1 MSDPQ
6 SPEDQGAE
14 PKPPLSPSPPDDQVE
29 HDQTPGGETDS
40 PKPPTPRRRRR
51 GIPWRGILR
60 VGLLVTGGLLAVLSL
75 LTIWLRAE
83 LLDTDTYVAS
93 ISPVATNPAV
103 QASVANS
110 LTNQIF
116 TKVDVEGQL
125 RDALPPKAA
134 SLAPQL
140 ADGLR
145 SFTQKVSLRVVSSKQ
160 FEDLWI
166 GANRRAHEQIVA
178 VLTGQ
183 PGPHGAVSTAGG
195 KVTLDLSSAVATINQ
210 KLLSSGISV
219 FQGSTVSGPNG
230 GQVVLVKSSQL
241 ESLQGVVRV
250 FRHLTVLLPIL
261 TVLCLAGAV
270 FASRDRRR
278 GLLRAGR
285 AVVVAMVILTVLL
298 LLIRAVYFHGVV
310 TPTFS
315 KDAASALFAGLLG
328 FLRISIV
335 VSFLVGLVVAL
346 GAALAGPSRSAVWV
360 RESAV
365 GSVRFVGQH
374 AKEGRAGLGPVGP
387 WVGRYRSALRI
398 GIVVL
403 GLVVLFAWSNPGVWV
418 VLGVILGVLLLLWAV
433 EAIARGQPATEGAED
448 GPAPPASEPST
459 VDTARHQR

>member
-1 MSDPQ
+1 MSEPQ
-6 SPEDQGAE
+6 APGEETKG
-14 PKPPLSPSPPDDQVE
+14 PKPPA
-29 HDQTPGGETDS
+29 PG
-40 PKPPTPRRRRR
+40 RRRRVSL
-51 GIPWRGILR
+51 RGILR
-60 VGLLVTGGLLAVLSL
+60 VSLLLAGGLLAILSL

-93 ISPVATNPAV
+93 VSAVVTNPAV
-103 QASVANS
+103 EASVANVI
-110 LTNQIF
+110 TNQIYNS
-116 TKVDVEGQL
+116 VDVEATL
-125 RDALPPKAA
+125 RDELPPKAA
-134 SLAPQL
+134 PLVPQL

-145 SFTQKVSLRVVSSKQ
+145 SFIHKVSFRVVSSKQ

-195 KVTLDLSSAVATINQ
+195 QVTLDLSSVTATVNQ
-210 KLLSSGISV
+210 RLLASGINV

-230 GQVVLVKSSQL
+230 GKVVLVKSSQL

-261 TVLCLAGAV
+261 TVLCLTGAV

-278 GLLRAGR
+278 GLVRAGR

-298 LLIRAVYFHGVV
+298 LLIRAVYFKGVV
-310 TPTFS
+310 TPSFS
-315 KDAASALFAGLLG
+315 KEAASALFAGLIG
-328 FLRISIV
+328 FLRQGV
-335 VSFLVGLVVAL
+335 LVSFLVGLVVAL
-346 GAALAGPSRSAVWV
+346 GAALAGPSRPAVWV
-360 RESAV
+360 RQSAV

-387 WVGRYRSALRI
+387 WVGRYRGVLRI

-433 EAIARGQPATEGAED
+433 EAIARGYPSAEGAGDE
-448 GPAPPASEPST
+448 PTSEPPSPPPSKPVPT
-459 VDTARHQR
+459 NR

>member
-1 MSDPQ
+1 M
-6 SPEDQGAE
+6 
-14 PKPPLSPSPPDDQVE
+14 
-29 HDQTPGGETDS
+29 
-40 PKPPTPRRRRR
+40 
-51 GIPWRGILR
+51 LR
-60 VGLLVTGGLLAVLSL
+60 VSLLVTGGLLAILSL

-93 ISPVATNPAV
+93 VSAVVTNPAV
-103 QASVANS
+103 EASVANVI
-110 LTNQIF
+110 TNQIV
-116 TKVDVEGQL
+116 TKVDLEGAA
-125 RDALPPKAA
+125 RNALPPSAQF
-134 SLAPQL
+134 LAPQL

-145 SFTQKVSLRVVSSKQ
+145 NLVHTVAFRVVSSKQ
-160 FEDLWI
+160 FENLWI

-195 KVTLDLSSAVATINQ
+195 QVTLDLSSAVATVNQ
-210 KLLSSGISV
+210 RLLSSGINV

-230 GQVVLVKSSQL
+230 GKVVLVKSSQL

-250 FRHLTVLLPIL
+250 FRHLTVALPIL

-285 AVVVAMVILTVLL
+285 AVVIAMVLLTALL
-298 LLIRAVYFHGVV
+298 FLLRAVYFEGVV
-310 TPTFS
+310 TPNFS
-315 KDAASALFAGLLG
+315 KEAAGALFAGLIG
-328 FLRISIV
+328 FLRQGV
-335 VSFLVGLVVAL
+335 LVSFLVGLAVAL
-346 GAALAGPSRSAVWV
+346 GAALAGRSRPAVWV

-387 WVGRYRSALRI
+387 WVGRYRGALRI
-398 GIVVL
+398 GIVAL

-418 VLGVILGVLLLLWAV
+418 VLGVILGALLLLWAV
-433 EAIARGQPATEGAED
+433 AAIGRGYPTGEAERPIVGGER
-448 GPAPPASEPST
+448 
-459 VDTARHQR
+459 

>member
-1 MSDPQ
+1 MSDPSSSEGEGAEHQ
-6 SPEDQGAE
+6 VEPAGADAEDQG
-14 PKPPLSPSPPDDQVE
+14 
-29 HDQTPGGETDS
+29 G
-40 PKPPTPRRRRR
+40 PPTSRKRRRRSV
-51 GIPWRGILR
+51 PWRAMMR
-60 VGLLVTGGLLAVLSL
+60 VTLLLAGGLLAILSL

-83 LLDTDTYVAS
+83 LLGPDTSVSSVSA
-93 ISPVATNPAV
+93 VVTNPAV
-103 QASVANS
+103 EASVANVI
-110 LTNQIF
+110 TNQIF

-145 SFTQKVSLRVVSSKQ
+145 SFTHTVSLRVVSSKQ

-195 KVTLDLSSAVATINQ
+195 QVTLDLSSAVATVNQ
-210 KLLSSGISV
+210 RLLSSGISV

-230 GQVVLVKSSQL
+230 GKVVLVKSSQL
-241 ESLQGVVRV
+241 ESVQGVVRV

-278 GLLRAGR
+278 GLVRAGR

-298 LLIRAVYFHGVV
+298 LLIRGVYFHGVV
-310 TPTFS
+310 TPNFS
-315 KDAASALFAGLLG
+315 KDAASALFAGLVG
-328 FLRISIV
+328 FLRQGIV

-387 WVGRYRSALRI
+387 WVGRYRAALRI
-398 GIVVL
+398 GIIAL

-418 VLGVILGVLLLLWAV
+418 VLGVIFGVLLLLWAV
-433 EAIARGQPATEGAED
+433 EAISRGQPTAQGAGG
-448 GPAPPASEPST
+448 GPG
-459 VDTARHQR
+459 

>member
-6 SPEDQGAE
+6 SPGQ
-14 PKPPLSPSPPDDQVE
+14 
-29 HDQTPGGETDS
+29 GGESKPLPSTSS
-40 PKPPTPRRRRR
+40 PEDEVERHPTEGEETKGLKPPTPRRRRR
-51 GIPWRGILR
+51 VSLRGILR
-60 VGLLVTGGLLAVLSL
+60 VSLLLTGGLLAILSL

-116 TKVDVEGQL
+116 TKVDVQGQL

-278 GLLRAGR
+278 GLVRAGR
-285 AVVVAMVILTVLL
+285 AVLVAMVILTVLL
-298 LLIRAVYFHGVV
+298 LLIRAVYFKGVV

-346 GAALAGPSRSAVWV
+346 GAALAGPSRPAVWV

-433 EAIARGQPATEGAED
+433 EAIARGYPSAEGAGDE
-448 GPAPPASEPST
+448 PTSEPPSPPPSKPVPT
-459 VDTARHQR
+459 NR